1 MKMSVRSWPSLG
13 GGDSSSKDSMK
24 PLPPDVV
31 KCGILKKYHTRYKD
45 CNERKILRFSKEL
58 LFMHLPVDEITLK
71 KKFFVLRGDSIEA
84 SARLEYYDSE
94 KKFRSG
100 QPAKRSITLKTC
112 FNINKRSDMR
122 YKLMIALYTK
132 NDCFCIVLETEAEL
146 DEWLK
151 ALLCLQQGEDI
162 PDGVE
167 ARPNF
172 EHVWEVDVQGKELGY
187 VRNILGPYML
197 CLTDTDLTLVK
208 KDDSQRYKILL
219 RNIRCCG
226 HLHSFVYLELGS
238 AASIG
243 PGNLW
248 MLTEDSN
255 IAQNVHA
262 ATLSAMTNCAKK
274 DKDII
279 MPKSRNRSSSANEA
293 SRPIAVIQ
301 RWPTHAEGSL
311 PSHKGESS
319 VATSPASVTD
329 SSHSACGP
337 GGGNHQRTYSF
348 PLSPLPPSR
357 RASTGTRPNITAP
370 TPQKSATH
378 SLTGVR
384 DRCDSLPGRAR
395 TTSEGPHH
403 HPAPRHLAPA
413 HRPHS
418 MYTRGISY
426 SPPVGSSP
434 VSPASGACSMTDSA
448 GSSLSM
454 DGDGDH
460 WAVEGELR
468 YGHSLTPEEPV
479 IMEENLDDYA
489 AWPAGTGEDEKL
501 NNYMSMERSLCL
513 PIHNNSS
520 LTNLRKYSH
529 SLTGVK
535 QSSPS
540 QGSFMDVYSPCGS
553 SPLEA
558 SGAYMPMS
566 PGDTRV
572 LYNRQPQSAN
582 HSRGSSLA
590 EEGYVPMAPGS
601 QDAYV
606 DMDHGSQSARKIG
619 DVSSGSSCSL
629 TSGTPSNDLRFSEY
643 NLERVSSLI
652 SQDDG
657 PSERPA
663 RAYSVG
669 SRPVN
674 INNTTANRNEA
685 VAQSEPQRV
694 RAFSVG
700 STVPRA
706 RGVHPHL
713 TTPTRQSSHSSVE
726 PSEDLM
732 ELDFSKNKSRTRNK
746 NIFKKP
752 TTSVSSER
760 LTLPSSAVSSAA
772 SSYSTAEGSYMEMSP
787 RSSPK
792 PSDLDVDVTHL
803 APSPPKNS
811 RFSSIIGRSPPKTSY
826 PFERKIGFLSS
837 SPPINPTSSP
847 LYRVP
852 EADSGYVDMTTGSR
866 DDLNIEE
873 PTFNNLSSSP
883 CASSLSTASSAATVT
898 YNPISCARQNS
909 PLRNDEYLEMRPGG
923 EAKPVLPKSSQPRVE
938 TFPINET
945 RPHQFIKINPTP
957 AIKQPL
963 LTSQNLIRARGSL
976 QEDYL
981 DMSLKRKKS
990 LIEDNN
996 NTKIVAGRT
1005 EPVDTP
1011 KKAPEGYVEMSWSGN
1026 KSQRKPSL
1034 EGGKGEAENYMNMS
1048 GANCNKRDRRGSRK
1062 DRNRYSS
1069 QPIAIQTSN
1078 KEGQTSSPFSGR
1090 KHSTGTPPKIPCYLP
1105 LNSFG
1110 SSSPSSSPY
1119 SSLGRTRGRKT
1130 ARRDSKESMTGSG
1143 VTTPSGSTTTIFP
1156 LNLNSPGSPMKPF
1169 TAKQEYELS
1178 MCPVDAS
1185 SGTVKLAQPQDT
1197 QTSAKPVIVD
1207 QSENE
1212 YVNFAPGSTSEVP
1225 PATVETA
1232 QVDARK
1238 PSVER
1243 LVTDLSNLSL
1253 AGVEDTVNTR
1263 LSEPT
1268 ASEVSSESVA
1278 TTSNAGK
1285 SSEPVVV
1292 SRTSSVSSVGEKE
1305 IQYASLDL
1313 VRSSSED
1320 DSGQARSLK
1329 SQTSL
1334 TESSSTSTPSP
1345 NVAADKTFTYAEI
1358 DFAASQKLLR
1368 H

>member
-13 GGDSSSKDSMK
+13 GGDSSSKDPVK
-24 PLPPDVV
+24 PLPPDVI
-31 KCGILKKYHTRYKD
+31 KCGILKKYHTRYK
-45 CNERKILRFSKEL
+45 
-58 LFMHLPVDEITLK
+58 TLK

-84 SARLEYYDSE
+84 SARLEYYDTE

-100 QPAKRSITLKTC
+100 QAAKRSITLKTC

-122 YKLMIALYTK
+122 HKLMIALYTK

-187 VRNILGPYML
+187 SRNILGPYML

-226 HLHSFVYLELGS
+226 HLNSFFYLELGS

-311 PSHKGESS
+311 PGHKGESS

-329 SSHSACGP
+329 SSHSG
-337 GGGNHQRTYSF
+337 
-348 PLSPLPPSR
+348 
-357 RASTGTRPNITAP
+357 
-370 TPQKSATH
+370 
-378 SLTGVR
+378 LTGVR

-395 TTSEGPHH
+395 TTSEGPQH

-418 MYTRGISY
+418 MYIRGISY

-454 DGDGDH
+454 DGEGDH
-460 WAVEGELR
+460 WAVESELR

-479 IMEENLDDYA
+479 IMEENMDDYA
-489 AWPAGTGEDEKL
+489 VWPAGTGEDEKL
-501 NNYMSMERSLCL
+501 NNYVPMERSLCL
-513 PIHNNSS
+513 PIHSNSS

-529 SLTGVK
+529 SLTGAK

-553 SPLEA
+553 SPLEP

-566 PGDTRV
+566 PGDTRA
-572 LYNRQPQSAN
+572 LYNRQPPSAN

-606 DMDHGSQSARKIG
+606 DMDHGSQSARKTG
-619 DVSSGSSCSL
+619 DASSGSSCSL

-674 INNTTANRNEA
+674 INNTAANRNE
-685 VAQSEPQRV
+685 VVTQSEPQRV

-700 STVPRA
+700 SRVPRT

-732 ELDFSKNKSRTRNK
+732 ELDFSKNSKTRTRNK

-752 TTSVSSER
+752 ATSVSSER

-826 PFERKIGFLSS
+826 PFERKMGFLSS
-837 SPPINPTSSP
+837 SPPVNPTSSP

-866 DDLNIEE
+866 DDLNVEE
-873 PTFNNLSSSP
+873 PTFNNLSNSP
-883 CASSLSTASSAATVT
+883 CPSSLSTASSTATVT
-898 YNPISCARQNS
+898 YNPINEESILSARQKS

-923 EAKPVLPKSSQPRVE
+923 ETRPVLPKSSQPRVE
-938 TFPINET
+938 TFPVNDP
-945 RPHQFIKINPTP
+945 RPHQFVKVTPTP
-957 AIKQPL
+957 VIKQPL
-963 LTSQNLIRARGSL
+963 LTSQNLMRVRSFP

-981 DMSLKRKKS
+981 DMNLKRKMS

-1011 KKAPEGYVEMSWSGN
+1011 KKAPEGYVEMSWSGS

-1034 EGGKGEAENYMNMS
+1034 EGGKSEAENYMNMT
-1048 GANCNKRDRRGSRK
+1048 GGNTNKRDRRGSRK

-1069 QPIAIQTSN
+1069 QPIAIQPSN
-1078 KEGQTSSPFSGR
+1078 KEGQTSSPVFPFGGR
-1090 KHSTGTPPKIPCYLP
+1090 KHSTGTPPKIPCFLP
-1105 LNSFG
+1105 LNSYG
-1110 SSSPSSSPY
+1110 SSSPSSSPF
-1119 SSLGRTRGRKT
+1119 SSLSRTRGRKT
-1130 ARRDSKESMTGSG
+1130 PRRDSKESMTGSG
-1143 VTTPSGSTTTIFP
+1143 MTTPSGSTTTIFP

-1169 TAKQEYELS
+1169 SAKQEYELS

-1197 QTSAKPVIVD
+1197 QTVAKPAIVD
-1207 QSENE
+1207 QTDCE
-1212 YVNFAPGSTSEVP
+1212 YVNFAPGGICEVP
-1225 PATVETA
+1225 ESGQVEGTK
-1232 QVDARK
+1232 K

-1243 LVTDLSNLSL
+1243 LVADMSNLSL
-1253 AGVEDTVNTR
+1253 STLDDTVNMR
-1263 LSEPT
+1263 LSEPI
-1268 ASEVSSESVA
+1268 ASDSA
-1278 TTSNAGK
+1278 PTTSTAGK
-1285 SSEPVVV
+1285 SNEPVVV

>member
-1 MKMSVRSWPSLG
+1 
-13 GGDSSSKDSMK
+13 
-24 PLPPDVV
+24 
-31 KCGILKKYHTRYKD
+31 
-45 CNERKILRFSKEL
+45 
-58 LFMHLPVDEITLK
+58 
-71 KKFFVLRGDSIEA
+71 
-84 SARLEYYDSE
+84 
-94 KKFRSG
+94 
-100 QPAKRSITLKTC
+100 
-112 FNINKRSDMR
+112 
-122 YKLMIALYTK
+122 
-132 NDCFCIVLETEAEL
+132 
-146 DEWLK
+146 
-151 ALLCLQQGEDI
+151 
-162 PDGVE
+162 
-167 ARPNF
+167 
-172 EHVWEVDVQGKELGY
+172 
-187 VRNILGPYML
+187 
-197 CLTDTDLTLVK
+197 
-208 KDDSQRYKILL
+208 
-219 RNIRCCG
+219 
-226 HLHSFVYLELGS
+226 
-238 AASIG
+238 
-243 PGNLW
+243 

-301 RWPTHAEGSL
+301 RWPTHAG
-311 PSHKGESS
+311 
-319 VATSPASVTD
+319 
-329 SSHSACGP
+329 
-337 GGGNHQRTYSF
+337 
-348 PLSPLPPSR
+348 
-357 RASTGTRPNITAP
+357 
-370 TPQKSATH
+370 
-378 SLTGVR
+378 LTGVR

-418 MYTRGISY
+418 MYIRGISY

-479 IMEENLDDYA
+479 IMEENMDDYA

-501 NNYMSMERSLCL
+501 NNYVSMERSLCL

-520 LTNLRKYSH
+520 LTNIRKYSH

-572 LYNRQPQSAN
+572 MYNRQPQSAN

-657 PSERPA
+657 PNERPA

-674 INNTTANRNEA
+674 INNTTTNRNE
-685 VAQSEPQRV
+685 VVVQSEPQRV

-700 STVPRA
+700 STAPRA

-732 ELDFSKNKSRTRNK
+732 ELDFSKNKTRTRNK

-752 TTSVSSER
+752 VTSVSSER
-760 LTLPSSAVSSAA
+760 LTLPSSTVSSAA

-803 APSPPKNS
+803 APSPPKNN

-873 PTFNNLSSSP
+873 STFNNLSSSP
-883 CASSLSTASSAATVT
+883 CASSLSTASSVATVT
-898 YNPISCARQNS
+898 FNPISDRSSMSARQNS

-938 TFPINET
+938 TFPVNET
-945 RPHQFIKINPTP
+945 RPHHFIKVNPTP

-990 LIEDNN
+990 LNEDNN

-1011 KKAPEGYVEMSWSGN
+1011 KKTPEGYVEMSWSGN
-1026 KSQRKPSL
+1026 KSHRKPSL
-1034 EGGKGEAENYMNMS
+1034 EGGKGEGENYMNMS
-1048 GANCNKRDRRGSRK
+1048 GVNCNKRDRRGSRK

-1078 KEGQTSSPFSGR
+1078 KEGQTASPFSGR

-1130 ARRDSKESMTGSG
+1130 ARRDSKESMTGSS

-1169 TAKQEYELS
+1169 SAKQEYELS

-1197 QTSAKPVIVD
+1197 QTSAKPVMVD

-1212 YVNFAPGSTSEVP
+1212 YVNFAPGSTSEVQVQVP
-1225 PATVETA
+1225 PATVET
-1232 QVDARK
+1232 QVDGRK

-1243 LVTDLSNLSL
+1243 LATDMSNLSL
-1253 AGVEDTVNTR
+1253 AGVEDTVNSR
-1263 LSEPT
+1263 LSEPI

-1278 TTSNAGK
+1278 TTSK
-1285 SSEPVVV
+1285 SNEPVIV

>member
-301 RWPTHAEGSL
+301 RWPTHAG
-311 PSHKGESS
+311 
-319 VATSPASVTD
+319 
-329 SSHSACGP
+329 
-337 GGGNHQRTYSF
+337 
-348 PLSPLPPSR
+348 
-357 RASTGTRPNITAP
+357 
-370 TPQKSATH
+370 
-378 SLTGVR
+378 LTGVR